1 MALVDEAAREGDTT
15 GLTRLC
21 AMDCDP
27 KVQAPLWQKPGTLAQ
42 LSSLIEKGAKAG
54 SAKPHLPVSGAYGG
68 LCPKLT

>member
-1 MALVDEAAREGDTT
+1 MRIS
-15 GLTRLC
+15 TRLSYDLLRK
-21 AMDCDP
+21 AM
-27 KVQAPLWQKPGTLAQ
+27 KRATQKGKT